1 MVLLKV
7 KNTVSEME
15 NLLQRIKSNVD
26 FVEENIRDRHN
37 SNQGR
42 NRNEI
47 EKKMNKAEI
56 SEIEN
61 EQIKQAKNCLLSN
74 FLRNC

>member
-26 FVEENIRDRHN
+26 FVEENICDRHN

-61 EQIKQAKNCLLSN
+61 EQIKQAENCLLSN

>member
-7 KNTVSEME
+7 KNTITEME
-15 NLLQRIKSNVD
+15 NLLQRLKSNVD
-26 FVEENIRDRHN
+26 FVEESICDRHN

-61 EQIKQAKNCLLSN
+61 EQIKQAENCLLSN
-74 FLRNC
+74 FLRYC